1 MLTAIFT
8 STTTIISKIG
18 LNNIDSVLATFIR
31 TVIVFIILMFIVIF
45 KKKYVYLKDISK
57 KSMKYVIYSGIT
69 NTLSWLFYFASL
81 KDGETSIV
89 FTIEKLSIVV
99 TILLS
104 VIFLK
109 EKLSFQTAGGAAL
122 IIAGVIIMITQNVRI
137 IKKFGSVDNI
147 DGTDTDDE

>member
-1 MLTAIFT
+1 
-8 STTTIISKIG
+8 
-18 LNNIDSVLATFIR
+18 
-31 TVIVFIILMFIVIF
+31 MFS
-45 KKKYVYLKDISK
+45 KKKYVYLEDISK

-104 VIFLK
+104 VIFSSKFEIFIVFQVKLK
-109 EKLSFQTAGGAAL
+109 GLFLSYIL
-122 IIAGVIIMITQNVRI
+122 
-137 IKKFGSVDNI
+137 
-147 DGTDTDDE
+147 